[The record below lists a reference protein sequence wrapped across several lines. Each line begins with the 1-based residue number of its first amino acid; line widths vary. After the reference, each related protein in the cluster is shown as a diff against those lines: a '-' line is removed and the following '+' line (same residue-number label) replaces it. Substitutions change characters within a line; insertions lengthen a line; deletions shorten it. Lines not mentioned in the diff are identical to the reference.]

1 MKKRFSNNK
10 GFSLV
15 ELIIVVAIMAILI
28 GILAPQYM
36 KYVEKSRVSAD
47 NDVIDSVR
55 KACETA
61 VSDPNTKISDGFTVS
76 FSGSGNISFGGNA
89 ATDAQT
95 EVNAIIGTTSST
107 KLKSKTYINA
117 GAGNMPVITV
127 TMTDTDGDG
136 VLDPT
141 ISVSNLKGNS

>member
-61 VSDPNTKISDGFTVS
+61 VSDPNTKIDNGFTVTFSDSANIS
-76 FSGSGNISFGGNA
+76 FSGSA
-89 ATDAQT
+89 ATAAQT
-95 EVNAIIGTTSST
+95 EVTAIIGTTSST
-107 KLKSKTYINA
+107 KLKSKTYKNA
-117 GAGNMPVITV
+117 GSKPTITV
-127 TMTDTDGDG
+127 TMTDTDSDG